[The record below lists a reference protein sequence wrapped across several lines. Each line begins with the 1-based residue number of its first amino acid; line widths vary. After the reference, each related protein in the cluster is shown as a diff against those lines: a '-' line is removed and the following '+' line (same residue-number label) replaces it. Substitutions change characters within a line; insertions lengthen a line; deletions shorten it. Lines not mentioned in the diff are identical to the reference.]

1 MGRNLFL
8 FFFSLVLVAS
18 SRLGIY
24 QSRKERWSFST
35 NIILSMNSSKLFR
48 ASRNRISNPFKRGRI
63 IARIVLFFDY
73 SSHNYL
79 LSVFGWKKKE
89 RKRKALLT
97 GRNLCSMQGSIEIR
111 RQGYRGN
118 DISQGGSESGKIYF
132 RRSVNKLEERRRQK
146 LPPLPHSFQI
156 VKYRS

>member
-1 MGRNLFL
+1 M
-8 FFFSLVLVAS
+8 
-18 SRLGIY
+18 LG
-24 QSRKERWSFST
+24 
-35 NIILSMNSSKLFR
+35 
-48 ASRNRISNPFKRGRI
+48 
-63 IARIVLFFDY
+63 
-73 SSHNYL
+73 
-79 LSVFGWKKKE
+79 
-89 RKRKALLT
+89 
-97 GRNLCSMQGSIEIR
+97 SMQGSIEIR